1 MKKGIVKMILAVLC
15 SFVFV
20 FGLAACDSGN
30 DNNNEN
36 GGTTATEHTL
46 TEHKAKEPTCT
57 ESGNLAY
64 WECTD
69 CGKLFSDKDG
79 KTETTLAAVT
89 VAAKGHTLTKT
100 DGKPATC
107 KDEGVTE
114 YWTCTVCEKLFSDG
128 EGKTEITQADTIIP
142 VTDNHTYGD
151 WKRDNSG
158 HWKECEVCGKKTE
171 KADHD
176 FGDGLICACGYEY
189 NPAED
194 TAPATLDELFPD
206 ETTATAV
213 ELARAEYYQN
223 VAKENLSIIF
233 DFVHNHPFG
242 KGYIIN
248 YYKIDLGE
256 TTDDKITNIRFGISY
271 TDPRFDNQNGYR
283 VYNVNLPKAT
293 SINEILDMSAVS
305 QITEKI
311 EEEYDKNGNKTI
323 KQEYSYIYSTTTQGD
338 KDEFIKAVADKL
350 DPDFDYTARE
360 TIWLYTDKGSSLD
373 VDYGTCRIFDL
384 VLINNFG
391 VRRFSIITPNIKD
404 SELVSYIQKDEFKL
418 NGKAEIDFSKYQ
430 INVDLT
436 EQPADTAEQAG

>member
-1 MKKGIVKMILAVLC
+1 MKQRVLAAIAAAGLAVC
-15 SFVFV
+15 FA
-20 FGLAACDSGN
+20 FGLAACGGGN

-36 GGTTATEHTL
+36 GGTTTTEHTL

-57 ESGNLAY
+57 ENGNLAY

-107 KDEGVTE
+107 KDEGVAE
-114 YWTCTVCEKLFSDG
+114 YWTCTVCKKLFSDG
-128 EGKTEITQADTIIP
+128 EGKTEITQADTVIP

-213 ELARAEYYQN
+213 ELARAEYYQK
-223 VAKENLSIIF
+223 VAKENLLPLYEKILNRANAIAEIVTDYKWNFEQTSEGTIQNIQLAF
-233 DFVHNHPFG
+233 NQTLDEDSV
-242 KGYIIN
+242 YI
-248 YYKIDLGE
+248 
-256 TTDDKITNIRFGISY
+256 
-271 TDPRFDNQNGYR
+271 
-283 VYNVNLPKAT
+283 VYNAKLPTAIT
-293 SINEILDMSAVS
+293 VTELLTDGYFETLDIPRSNISRRYMYG
-305 QITEKI
+305 
-311 EEEYDKNGNKTI
+311 YDN
-323 KQEYSYIYSTTTQGD
+323 TTQGD
-338 KDEFIKAVADKL
+338 KDEFIKAVADKI
-350 DPDFDYTARE
+350 DPDFDYTAPE
-360 TIWLYTDKGSSLD
+360 TMWLYTDKGSTLD
-373 VDYGTCRIFDL
+373 DDYGTCRNFDL

-418 NGKAEIDFSKYQ
+418 NSKKEIDFSKYQ

-436 EQPADTAEQAG
+436 EQPAA

>member
-1 MKKGIVKMILAVLC
+1 MKQRVLAAIAAAVLAVC
-15 SFVFV
+15 FV
-20 FGLAACDSGN
+20 FGLAACGGGN

-36 GGTTATEHTL
+36 GGTTTTEHTL

-69 CGKLFSDKDG
+69 CGKLFSDKNG

-107 KDEGVTE
+107 KDEGNTE

-128 EGKTEITQADTIIP
+128 EGKTEITQADTVIP
-142 VTDNHTYGD
+142 VTENHTYGD
-151 WKRDNSG
+151 WKSDNNG
-158 HWKECEVCGKKTE
+158 HWKECEVCGKVAE

-213 ELARAEYYQN
+213 ELARAEYYQK
-223 VAKENLSIIF
+223 VAKENLLPLYEKILNRANAIAEIVTDYKWNFEQTSEGTIQNIQLAF
-233 DFVHNHPFG
+233 NQTLDEDSV
-242 KGYIIN
+242 YI
-248 YYKIDLGE
+248 
-256 TTDDKITNIRFGISY
+256 
-271 TDPRFDNQNGYR
+271 
-283 VYNVNLPKAT
+283 VYNAKLPTAIT
-293 SINEILDMSAVS
+293 VTELLTDGYFETLDIPRSNIS
-305 QITEKI
+305 RT
-311 EEEYDKNGNKTI
+311 
-323 KQEYSYIYSTTTQGD
+323 YIYGYNNTTQGD

-350 DPDFDYTARE
+350 DPDFDYTAPE
-360 TIWLYTDKGSSLD
+360 TMWLYTDIGTQLD
-373 VDYGTCRIFDL
+373 NDYGQGRFFSV

-391 VRRFSIITPNIKD
+391 VRRFVVITPNIQD
-404 SELVSYIQKDEFKL
+404 NELVEYIQKDEFKL

-430 INVDLT
+430 INVDLA
-436 EQPADTAEQAG
+436 EQPAA

>member
-1 MKKGIVKMILAVLC
+1 MKKGIAKIILAVLC
-15 SFVFV
+15 SFVFA
-20 FGLAACDSGN
+20 FGLAACGGNSG
-30 DNNNEN
+30 EGSGGN
-36 GGTTATEHTL
+36 GGTGEGNGGTPAAEHTL
-46 TEHKAKEPTCT
+46 TEHRAKEPTCT

-89 VAAKGHTLTKT
+89 IAAKGHTLTKT

-128 EGKTEITQADTIIP
+128 EGKTEITQADTVIP
-142 VTDNHTYGD
+142 VTDNHTYGE
-151 WKRDNSG
+151 WKSDGSG
-158 HWKECEVCGKKTE
+158 HWKECEVCGKAAE

-206 ETTATAV
+206 KATATAV
-213 ELARAEYYQN
+213 ELARAEYYQE
-223 VAKENLSIIF
+223 VAKENLLPLYEKILNRANAIAEIVT
-233 DFVHNHPFG
+233 D
-242 KGYIIN
+242 
-248 YYKIDLGE
+248 YKWNFEQTSEGTIQ
-256 TTDDKITNIRFGISY
+256 NIQLAF
-271 TDPRFDNQNGYR
+271 NQTLDEDSVYM
-283 VYNVNLPKAT
+283 VYNAKLPSAIT
-293 SINEILDMSAVS
+293 VTELLTDGYFETLDIPRSNISRTYM
-305 QITEKI
+305 
-311 EEEYDKNGNKTI
+311 YGYNN
-323 KQEYSYIYSTTTQGD
+323 TTQGD

-350 DPDFDYTARE
+350 DPDFDYTAPE
-360 TIWLYTDKGSSLD
+360 TRLIYTDEGSSID
-373 VDYGTCRIFDL
+373 VTYGTCRLFKTFI
-384 VLINNFG
+384 INNFG
-391 VRRFSIITPNIKD
+391 IREFYITTPNIQD

-418 NGKAEIDFSKYQ
+418 NSKKEIDFSKYQ

>member
-1 MKKGIVKMILAVLC
+1 MRKSIITTILTVL
-15 SFVFV
+15 SSLVFV
-20 FGLAACDSGN
+20 FGLTACDSGKD
-30 DNNNEN
+30 DNKGN
-36 GGTTATEHTL
+36 GGTTAAEHTL
-46 TEHKAKEPTCT
+46 TEHKAKDATCT

-89 VAAKGHTLTKT
+89 IAAKGHTLTKT

-338 KDEFIKAVADKL
+338 KGEFIKAVADKL
-350 DPDFDYTARE
+350 APDFDYTAPE
-360 TIWLYTDKGSSLD
+360 TMLLYTDNGTQLD
-373 VDYGTCRIFDL
+373 NDYGQGRFFSV
-384 VLINNFG
+384 VLINNAG
-391 VRRFSIITPNIKD
+391 VRQFVVITPNIQD
-404 SELVSYIQKDEFKL
+404 NQLVEYIQKDNFKL

-436 EQPADTAEQAG
+436 ETEETAEQAG

>member
-1 MKKGIVKMILAVLC
+1 MKQRVLAAIAAAGLAVC
-15 SFVFV
+15 FV
-20 FGLAACDSGN
+20 FGLAACGGGN

-36 GGTTATEHTL
+36 GGTTTTEHTL
-46 TEHKAKEPTCT
+46 TEHKAKDATCT
-57 ESGNLAY
+57 ENGNLAY

-89 VAAKGHTLTKT
+89 IAAKGHTLTKT

-128 EGKTEITQADTIIP
+128 EGKTEITQADTVIP

-350 DPDFDYTARE
+350 APDFDYTAPE
-360 TIWLYTDKGSSLD
+360 TMLLYTDNGTQLD
-373 VDYGTCRIFDL
+373 NDYGQGRFFSV
-384 VLINNFG
+384 VLINNAG
-391 VRRFSIITPNIKD
+391 VRQFVVITPNIQD
-404 SELVSYIQKDEFKL
+404 NQLVEYIQKDNFKL
-418 NGKAEIDFSKYQ
+418 NGKVVEIDFSKYQ
-430 INVDLT
+430 INVDLA
-436 EQPADTAEQAG
+436 EQPAA

>member
-1 MKKGIVKMILAVLC
+1 MILAVLC

-107 KDEGVTE
+107 KDEGITE
-114 YWTCTVCEKLFSDG
+114 YWTCMVCEKLFSDG
-128 EGKTEITQADTIIP
+128 EGKTEITQADTVIP
-142 VTDNHTYGD
+142 VTDNHTYGE
-151 WKRDNSG
+151 WKSDNSG
-158 HWKECEVCGKKTE
+158 HWKECEVCGKAAE

-176 FGDGLICACGYEY
+176 FGDGLICVCGYEY

-213 ELARAEYYQN
+213 ELARAEYYQK
-223 VAKENLSIIF
+223 VVQENFEIIYNYIKSNYITKNAETISYKF
-233 DFVHNHPFG
+233 DFSN
-242 KGYIIN
+242 KNIDIIDTAQFSIHYN
-248 YYKIDLGE
+248 DKRTNNLAYMVWDISFPEPLSVADLYNETIIASIEFEESYKDIAQ
-256 TTDDKITNIRFGISY
+256 K
-271 TDPRFDNQNGYR
+271 
-283 VYNVNLPKAT
+283 
-293 SINEILDMSAVS
+293 
-305 QITEKI
+305 
-311 EEEYDKNGNKTI
+311 
-323 KQEYSYIYSTTTQGD
+323 YSYIYAPDTQGD

-436 EQPADTAEQAG
+436 EAPAATAEQAG

>member
-1 MKKGIVKMILAVLC
+1 MKQRVLAAIAAAGLAVC
-15 SFVFV
+15 FV
-20 FGLAACDSGN
+20 FGLAACGGGN

-36 GGTTATEHTL
+36 GGTTTTEHTL
-46 TEHKAKEPTCT
+46 TEHKAKDATCT
-57 ESGNLAY
+57 ENGNLAY

-107 KDEGVTE
+107 KDEGVAE
-114 YWTCTVCEKLFSDG
+114 YWTCTVCTKLFSDG
-128 EGKTEITQADTIIP
+128 EGKTEITQADTVIP

-213 ELARAEYYQN
+213 ELARAEYYQK
-223 VAKENLSIIF
+223 VAKENLLPLYEKILNRANAIAEIVT
-233 DFVHNHPFG
+233 D
-242 KGYIIN
+242 
-248 YYKIDLGE
+248 YKWNFEQTSEGTIQ
-256 TTDDKITNIRFGISY
+256 NIQLAF
-271 TDPRFDNQNGYR
+271 NQTLDEDSVYM
-283 VYNVNLPKAT
+283 VYNAKLPTAIT
-293 SINEILDMSAVS
+293 VTELLTDGYFETLDIPRSNISRRYMYG
-305 QITEKI
+305 
-311 EEEYDKNGNKTI
+311 YDN
-323 KQEYSYIYSTTTQGD
+323 TTQGD

-350 DPDFDYTARE
+350 DPDFDYSAPE
-360 TIWLYTDKGSSLD
+360 TMWLYTDIGTQLD
-373 VDYGTCRIFDL
+373 NDYGQGRFFSV

-391 VRRFSIITPNIKD
+391 VRRFVVITPNIQD
-404 SELVSYIQKDEFKL
+404 NELVEYIQKDEFKL

-430 INVDLT
+430 INVDLAG
-436 EQPADTAEQAG
+436 QPAA

>member
-1 MKKGIVKMILAVLC
+1 MRKSIITTILTVLC
-15 SFVFV
+15 SLVFV
-20 FGLAACDSGN
+20 FGLTACDSGKD
-30 DNNNEN
+30 DNKGN
-36 GGTTATEHTL
+36 GGTTAAEHTL
-46 TEHKAKEPTCT
+46 TEHKAKDATCT

-89 VAAKGHTLTKT
+89 IAAKGHTLTKT

-338 KDEFIKAVADKL
+338 KGEFIKAVADKL
-350 DPDFDYTARE
+350 APDFDYTAPE
-360 TIWLYTDKGSSLD
+360 TMLLYTDNGTQLD
-373 VDYGTCRIFDL
+373 NDYGQGRFFSV
-384 VLINNFG
+384 VLINNAG
-391 VRRFSIITPNIKD
+391 VRQFVVITPNIQD
-404 SELVSYIQKDEFKL
+404 NQLVEYIQKDNFKL

-436 EQPADTAEQAG
+436 ETEETAEQAG

>member
-20 FGLAACDSGN
+20 FSLAACDNGN

-36 GGTTATEHTL
+36 GGTTTTEHTL

-89 VAAKGHTLTKT
+89 IAAKGHTLEKT

-107 KDEGVTE
+107 KDEGITE

-128 EGKTEITQADTIIP
+128 EGKTEITQADTVIP

-158 HWKECEVCGKKTE
+158 HWKECEVCGKAAE
-171 KADHD
+171 KADHA
-176 FGDGLICACGYEY
+176 FGDGLVCACGYEY

-194 TAPATLDELFPD
+194 SAPATLDELFPD
-206 ETTATAV
+206 ETTSTAV
-213 ELARAEYYQN
+213 ELKRAAYYQE
-223 VAKENLSIIF
+223 VAKENLLPLYENILRRANAKAEIVT
-233 DFVHNHPFG
+233 D
-242 KGYIIN
+242 
-248 YYKIDLGE
+248 YKWNFEQTHEGTLQ
-256 TTDDKITNIRFGISY
+256 NIQLAF
-271 TDPRFDNQNGYR
+271 NQTLDEDSVYM
-283 VYNVNLPKAT
+283 VYNAKLPTAIT
-293 SINEILDMSAVS
+293 VTELLTDGYFETLDIPRSNIS
-305 QITEKI
+305 RT
-311 EEEYDKNGNKTI
+311 
-323 KQEYSYIYSTTTQGD
+323 YIYGYGNTTQGD

-350 DPDFDYTARE
+350 DPDFDYTAPE
-360 TIWLYTDKGSSLD
+360 TMWLYTDTGTQLD
-373 VDYGTCRIFDL
+373 NDYGQGRFFSV
-384 VLINNFG
+384 VLINNAG
-391 VRRFSIITPNIKD
+391 VRQFSIITPNIKD

>member
-1 MKKGIVKMILAVLC
+1 MRKSIITTILTVL
-15 SFVFV
+15 SSLVFV
-20 FGLAACDSGN
+20 FGLTACDSGKD
-30 DNNNEN
+30 DNKGN
-36 GGTTATEHTL
+36 GGTTAAEHTL
-46 TEHKAKEPTCT
+46 TEHKAKDATCT

-89 VAAKGHTLTKT
+89 IAAKGHTLTKT

-338 KDEFIKAVADKL
+338 KGEFIKAVADKL
-350 DPDFDYTARE
+350 APDFDYTAPE
-360 TIWLYTDKGSSLD
+360 TMLLYTDNGTQLD
-373 VDYGTCRIFDL
+373 NDYGQGRFFSV
-384 VLINNFG
+384 VLINNAG
-391 VRRFSIITPNIKD
+391 VRQFVVITPNIQD
-404 SELVSYIQKDEFKL
+404 NQLVEYIQKDNFKL

-436 EQPADTAEQAG
+436 ETEETADQAG

>member
-89 VAAKGHTLTKT
+89 IAAKGHTLTKT

-107 KDEGVTE
+107 KDEGITE
-114 YWTCTVCEKLFSDG
+114 YWTCMVCEKLFSDG
-128 EGKTEITQADTIIP
+128 EGKTEITQADTVIP
-142 VTDNHTYGD
+142 VTDNHTYGE
-151 WKRDNSG
+151 WKSDNSG
-158 HWKECEVCGKKTE
+158 HWKECEVCGKAAE

-176 FGDGLICACGYEY
+176 FGDGLICVCGYEY

-213 ELARAEYYQN
+213 ELARAEYYQK
-223 VAKENLSIIF
+223 VVQENFEIIYNYIKSNYITKNAETISYKF
-233 DFVHNHPFG
+233 DFSN
-242 KGYIIN
+242 KNIDIIDTAQFSIHYN
-248 YYKIDLGE
+248 DKRTNNLAYMVWDISFPEPLSVADLYNETIIASIEFEESYKDIAQ
-256 TTDDKITNIRFGISY
+256 K
-271 TDPRFDNQNGYR
+271 
-283 VYNVNLPKAT
+283 
-293 SINEILDMSAVS
+293 
-305 QITEKI
+305 
-311 EEEYDKNGNKTI
+311 
-323 KQEYSYIYSTTTQGD
+323 YSYIYAPDTQGD

-436 EQPADTAEQAG
+436 EAPAATAEQAG

>member
-1 MKKGIVKMILAVLC
+1 MKQRVLAAIAAAGLAVC
-15 SFVFV
+15 FV

-36 GGTTATEHTL
+36 GGTTTTEHTL
-46 TEHKAKEPTCT
+46 TEHKAKDATCT
-57 ESGNLAY
+57 ENGNLAY

-107 KDEGVTE
+107 KDEGITE

-128 EGKTEITQADTIIP
+128 EGKTEITQADTVIP

-151 WKRDNSG
+151 WKSDNSG

-213 ELARAEYYQN
+213 ELARAEYYQK
-223 VAKENLSIIF
+223 VAKENLLPLYEKILNRANAIAEIVT
-233 DFVHNHPFG
+233 D
-242 KGYIIN
+242 
-248 YYKIDLGE
+248 YKWNFEQTSEGTIQ
-256 TTDDKITNIRFGISY
+256 NIQLAF
-271 TDPRFDNQNGYR
+271 NQTLDEDSVYM
-283 VYNVNLPKAT
+283 VYNAKLPTAIT
-293 SINEILDMSAVS
+293 VTELLTDGYFETLDIPRSNISRRYMYG
-305 QITEKI
+305 
-311 EEEYDKNGNKTI
+311 YDN
-323 KQEYSYIYSTTTQGD
+323 TTQGD

-350 DPDFDYTARE
+350 DPDFDYSAPE
-360 TIWLYTDKGSSLD
+360 TMWLYTDIGTQLD
-373 VDYGTCRIFDL
+373 NDYGQGRFFSV

-391 VRRFSIITPNIKD
+391 VRQFSIITPNIKD

-430 INVDLT
+430 INVDLAG
-436 EQPADTAEQAG
+436 QPAA

>member
-1 MKKGIVKMILAVLC
+1 MKQRVLAAIAAAGLAVC
-15 SFVFV
+15 FV
-20 FGLAACDSGN
+20 FGLAACGGGN

-36 GGTTATEHTL
+36 GGTTTTEHTL
-46 TEHKAKEPTCT
+46 TEHKAKDATCT
-57 ESGNLAY
+57 ENGNLAY

-107 KDEGVTE
+107 KDEGVAE
-114 YWTCTVCEKLFSDG
+114 YWTCTVCKKLFSDG
-128 EGKTEITQADTIIP
+128 EGKTEITQADTVIP

-213 ELARAEYYQN
+213 ELARAEYYQE
-223 VAKENLSIIF
+223 VAKENLLPLYEKILNRANAIAEIVT
-233 DFVHNHPFG
+233 D
-242 KGYIIN
+242 
-248 YYKIDLGE
+248 YKWNFEQTSEGTIQ
-256 TTDDKITNIRFGISY
+256 NIQLAF
-271 TDPRFDNQNGYR
+271 NQTLDEDSVYM
-283 VYNVNLPKAT
+283 VYNAKLPTAIT
-293 SINEILDMSAVS
+293 VTELLTDGYFETLDIPRSNISRRYMYG
-305 QITEKI
+305 
-311 EEEYDKNGNKTI
+311 YDN
-323 KQEYSYIYSTTTQGD
+323 TTQGD

-350 DPDFDYTARE
+350 DPDFDYSAPE
-360 TIWLYTDKGSSLD
+360 TMWLYTDIGTQLD
-373 VDYGTCRIFDL
+373 NDYGQGRFFSV

-391 VRRFSIITPNIKD
+391 VRQFSIITPNIKD

-430 INVDLT
+430 INVDLAG
-436 EQPADTAEQAG
+436 QPAA

>member
-1 MKKGIVKMILAVLC
+1 MKQRVLAAIAAAGLAVC
-15 SFVFV
+15 FV
-20 FGLAACDSGN
+20 FGLAACGGGN

-36 GGTTATEHTL
+36 GGTTTTEHTL
-46 TEHKAKEPTCT
+46 TEHKAKDATCT
-57 ESGNLAY
+57 ENGNLAY

-69 CGKLFSDKDG
+69 CGKLFSDKNG

-107 KDEGVTE
+107 KDEGITE
-114 YWTCTVCEKLFSDG
+114 YWTCTVCKKLFSDG
-128 EGKTEITQADTIIP
+128 EGKTEITQADTVIP
-142 VTDNHTYGD
+142 VTENHTYGD
-151 WKRDNSG
+151 WKSDNNG

-213 ELARAEYYQN
+213 ELARAEYYQE
-223 VAKENLSIIF
+223 VAKENLLPLYEKILNRANAKAENVTDYKWRFEQTSEGTMQNIQLAF
-233 DFVHNHPFG
+233 NQKLSDTGNVQS
-242 KGYIIN
+242 GYM
-248 YYKIDLGE
+248 
-256 TTDDKITNIRFGISY
+256 
-271 TDPRFDNQNGYR
+271 
-283 VYNVNLPKAT
+283 VYNAKLPTAIT
-293 SINEILDMSAVS
+293 VTELLTDGYFETLDIPRSNISSKYVYGYY
-305 QITEKI
+305 QK
-311 EEEYDKNGNKTI
+311 
-323 KQEYSYIYSTTTQGD
+323 TQGD

-350 DPDFDYTARE
+350 DPDFDYTSPE
-360 TIWLYTDKGSSLD
+360 TRLLYTDNLAGLD
-373 VDYGTCRIFDL
+373 DDYGECRRFTTVI
-384 VLINNFG
+384 INNFG
-391 VRRFSIITPNIKD
+391 IREFYITTPNIQD

-430 INVDLT
+430 INVDLAG
-436 EQPADTAEQAG
+436 QPAA

>member
-1 MKKGIVKMILAVLC
+1 MKQRVLAAIAAAGLAVC
-15 SFVFV
+15 FV

-36 GGTTATEHTL
+36 GGTTTTEHTL
-46 TEHKAKEPTCT
+46 TEHKAKDATCT
-57 ESGNLAY
+57 ENGNLAY

-107 KDEGVTE
+107 KDEGITE

-128 EGKTEITQADTIIP
+128 EGKTEITQADTVIP

-213 ELARAEYYQN
+213 ELARAEYYQK
-223 VAKENLSIIF
+223 VAKENLLPLYEKILNRANAIAEIVT
-233 DFVHNHPFG
+233 D
-242 KGYIIN
+242 
-248 YYKIDLGE
+248 YKWNFEQTSEGTIQ
-256 TTDDKITNIRFGISY
+256 NIQLAF
-271 TDPRFDNQNGYR
+271 NQTLDEDSVYM
-283 VYNVNLPKAT
+283 VYNAKLPTAIT
-293 SINEILDMSAVS
+293 VTELLTDGYFETLDIPRSNISRRYMYG
-305 QITEKI
+305 
-311 EEEYDKNGNKTI
+311 YDN
-323 KQEYSYIYSTTTQGD
+323 TTQGD

-350 DPDFDYTARE
+350 DPDFDYTAPE
-360 TIWLYTDKGSSLD
+360 TMWLYTDKGSTLD
-373 VDYGTCRIFDL
+373 DDYGTCRNFDL

-391 VRRFSIITPNIKD
+391 VRRFSIITPNIQD

-430 INVDLT
+430 INVDLAG
-436 EQPADTAEQAG
+436 QPAA

>member
-1 MKKGIVKMILAVLC
+1 MKQRVLAAIAAAVLAVC
-15 SFVFV
+15 FV
-20 FGLAACDSGN
+20 FGLAACGGGN

-36 GGTTATEHTL
+36 GGTTTTEHTL
-46 TEHKAKEPTCT
+46 TEHKAKDATCT
-57 ESGNLAY
+57 ENGNLAY

-89 VAAKGHTLTKT
+89 VAAKGHMLTKT

-107 KDEGVTE
+107 KDEGITE

-128 EGKTEITQADTIIP
+128 EGKTEITQADTVIP
-142 VTDNHTYGD
+142 ATDNHTYGE

-171 KADHD
+171 KTDHD

-350 DPDFDYTARE
+350 APDFDYTAPE
-360 TIWLYTDKGSSLD
+360 TMLLYTDNGTQLD
-373 VDYGTCRIFDL
+373 NDYGQGRFFSV
-384 VLINNFG
+384 VLINNAG
-391 VRRFSIITPNIKD
+391 VRQFVVITPNIQD
-404 SELVSYIQKDEFKL
+404 NQLVEYIQKDNFKL
-418 NGKAEIDFSKYQ
+418 NGKVVEIDFSKYQ
-430 INVDLT
+430 INVDLA
-436 EQPADTAEQAG
+436 EQPAA

>member
-20 FGLAACDSGN
+20 FSLAACDSGN

-89 VAAKGHTLTKT
+89 IAAKGHTLTKT

-213 ELARAEYYQN
+213 ELKRAAYYQE
-223 VAKENLSIIF
+223 VAKENLLPLYENILRRANAKAEIVT
-233 DFVHNHPFG
+233 D
-242 KGYIIN
+242 
-248 YYKIDLGE
+248 YKWNFEQTHEGTLQ
-256 TTDDKITNIRFGISY
+256 NIQLAF
-271 TDPRFDNQNGYR
+271 NQTLDEDSVYM
-283 VYNVNLPKAT
+283 VYNAKLPTAIT
-293 SINEILDMSAVS
+293 VTELLTDGYFETLD
-305 QITEKI
+305 ITRSNI
-311 EEEYDKNGNKTI
+311 SRT
-323 KQEYSYIYSTTTQGD
+323 YIYGYDNTTQGD
-338 KDEFIKAVADKL
+338 KGEFIKAVADKL
-350 DPDFDYTARE
+350 DPDFDYSAPE
-360 TIWLYTDKGSSLD
+360 TMWLYTDKGSTLD
-373 VDYGTCRIFDL
+373 DDYGTCRNFDL

-436 EQPADTAEQAG
+436 EQPAA

>member
-107 KDEGVTE
+107 KDEGITE
-114 YWTCTVCEKLFSDG
+114 YWTCMVCEKLFSDG
-128 EGKTEITQADTIIP
+128 EGKTEITQADTVIP
-142 VTDNHTYGD
+142 VTDNHTYGE
-151 WKRDNSG
+151 WKSDNSG
-158 HWKECEVCGKKTE
+158 HWKECEVCGKAAE

-176 FGDGLICACGYEY
+176 FGDGLICVCGYEY

-213 ELARAEYYQN
+213 ELARAEYYQK
-223 VAKENLSIIF
+223 VVQENFEIIYNYIKSNYITKNAETISYKF
-233 DFVHNHPFG
+233 DFSN
-242 KGYIIN
+242 KNIDIIDTAQFSIHYN
-248 YYKIDLGE
+248 DKRTNNLAYMVWDISFPEPLSVADLYNETIIASIEFEESYKDIAQ
-256 TTDDKITNIRFGISY
+256 K
-271 TDPRFDNQNGYR
+271 
-283 VYNVNLPKAT
+283 
-293 SINEILDMSAVS
+293 
-305 QITEKI
+305 
-311 EEEYDKNGNKTI
+311 
-323 KQEYSYIYSTTTQGD
+323 YSYIYAPDTQGD

-436 EQPADTAEQAG
+436 EAPAATAEQAG

>member
-1 MKKGIVKMILAVLC
+1 MKKGILKIMLAALC
-15 SFVFV
+15 SSVFV
-20 FGLAACDSGN
+20 FGFAACGGGNDSNNGN
-30 DNNNEN
+30 DNNNEG
-36 GGTTATEHTL
+36 GGTTTAEHTL
-46 TEHKAKEPTCT
+46 TEHKAKDATCT

-89 VAAKGHTLTKT
+89 IAATGHTLTKT

-107 KDEGVTE
+107 KDEGITE

-128 EGKTEITQADTIIP
+128 EGKTEITQADTVIP
-142 VTDNHTYGD
+142 VTDNHTYGE
-151 WKRDNSG
+151 WKSDNSG
-158 HWKECEVCGKKTE
+158 HWKECEVCGKAEE

-176 FGDGLICACGYEY
+176 FGDGLICACGYKY

-213 ELARAEYYQN
+213 ELARAEYYQK
-223 VAKENLSIIF
+223 VVQENFEIIYNYIKSNYITKNAETISYKF
-233 DFVHNHPFG
+233 DFSN
-242 KGYIIN
+242 KNIDIIDTAQFSIHYN
-248 YYKIDLGE
+248 
-256 TTDDKITNIRFGISY
+256 DKRTNNLAYMVWGISFPEPLSVA
-271 TDPRFDNQNGYR
+271 DL
-283 VYNVNLPKAT
+283 YNETIIA
-293 SINEILDMSAVS
+293 SIEFEESYKD
-305 QITEKI
+305 ITQK
-311 EEEYDKNGNKTI
+311 
-323 KQEYSYIYSTTTQGD
+323 YSYIYAPDTQGD

-350 DPDFDYTARE
+350 DPDFDYTAPE
-360 TIWLYTDKGSSLD
+360 TMWLYTDKGSTLD
-373 VDYGTCRIFDL
+373 DDYGTCRNFTL

-391 VRRFSIITPNIKD
+391 VRQFSIITPNIQD

-436 EQPADTAEQAG
+436 ETPADTAEQAG

>member
-1 MKKGIVKMILAVLC
+1 MKQRVLAAIAAAGLAVC
-15 SFVFV
+15 FV
-20 FGLAACDSGN
+20 FGLAACGGGN

-36 GGTTATEHTL
+36 GGTITTEHTL
-46 TEHKAKEPTCT
+46 TEHKAKDATCT
-57 ESGNLAY
+57 ENGNLAY

-69 CGKLFSDKDG
+69 CGKLFSDKEG

-107 KDEGVTE
+107 KDEGITE

-128 EGKTEITQADTIIP
+128 EGKTEITQADTVIP
-142 VTDNHTYGD
+142 VTDNHTYGG

-171 KADHD
+171 KADHA
-176 FGDGLICACGYEY
+176 FGDGLVCACGYEY

-194 TAPATLDELFPD
+194 IAPATLDELFPD
-206 ETTATAV
+206 EETATAV

-223 VAKENLSIIF
+223 VAKENLLPLYEKILNRANAIAEIVT
-233 DFVHNHPFG
+233 D
-242 KGYIIN
+242 
-248 YYKIDLGE
+248 YKWNFEQTSEGTIQ
-256 TTDDKITNIRFGISY
+256 NIQLAF
-271 TDPRFDNQNGYR
+271 NQTLDEDSVYM
-283 VYNVNLPKAT
+283 VYNAKLPTAIT
-293 SINEILDMSAVS
+293 VTELLTDGYFETLDIPRSNIS
-305 QITEKI
+305 RT
-311 EEEYDKNGNKTI
+311 
-323 KQEYSYIYSTTTQGD
+323 YIYGYNNTTQGD

-350 DPDFDYTARE
+350 DPDFDYSAPE
-360 TIWLYTDKGSSLD
+360 TMWLYTDIGTQLD
-373 VDYGTCRIFDL
+373 NDYGQGRFFSV

-391 VRRFSIITPNIKD
+391 VRRFVVITPNIQD
-404 SELVSYIQKDEFKL
+404 NELVEYIQKDEFKL

-436 EQPADTAEQAG
+436 EQPAA

>member
-1 MKKGIVKMILAVLC
+1 MKQRVLAAIAAAGLAVC
-15 SFVFV
+15 FV
-20 FGLAACDSGN
+20 FGLAACGGGN

-36 GGTTATEHTL
+36 GGTTTTEHTL
-46 TEHKAKEPTCT
+46 TEHKAKDATCT
-57 ESGNLAY
+57 ENGNLAY

-89 VAAKGHTLTKT
+89 IAAKGHTLTKT

-128 EGKTEITQADTIIP
+128 EGKTEITQADTVIP

-213 ELARAEYYQN
+213 ELARAEYYQK
-223 VAKENLSIIF
+223 VAKENLLPLYEKILNRANAIAEIVT
-233 DFVHNHPFG
+233 D
-242 KGYIIN
+242 
-248 YYKIDLGE
+248 YKWNFEQTSEGTIQ
-256 TTDDKITNIRFGISY
+256 NIQLAF
-271 TDPRFDNQNGYR
+271 NQTLDEDSVYM
-283 VYNVNLPKAT
+283 VYNAKLPTAIT
-293 SINEILDMSAVS
+293 VTELLTDGYFETLDIPRSNISRRYMYG
-305 QITEKI
+305 
-311 EEEYDKNGNKTI
+311 YDN
-323 KQEYSYIYSTTTQGD
+323 TTQGD

-350 DPDFDYTARE
+350 DPDFDYSAPE
-360 TIWLYTDKGSSLD
+360 TMWLYTDIGTQLD
-373 VDYGTCRIFDL
+373 NDYGQGRFFSV

-391 VRRFSIITPNIKD
+391 VRRFVVITPNIQD
-404 SELVSYIQKDEFKL
+404 NELVEYIQKDEFKL

-430 INVDLT
+430 INVDLAG
-436 EQPADTAEQAG
+436 QPAA

>member
-1 MKKGIVKMILAVLC
+1 MKKGIVKMILAVVC

-20 FGLAACDSGN
+20 FSLAACDSGN

-89 VAAKGHTLTKT
+89 IAAKGHTLTKT

-107 KDEGVTE
+107 KDEGITE
-114 YWTCTVCEKLFSDG
+114 YWTCMVCEKLFSDG
-128 EGKTEITQADTIIP
+128 EGKTEITQADTVIP
-142 VTDNHTYGD
+142 VTDNHTYGE
-151 WKRDNSG
+151 WKSDNSG
-158 HWKECEVCGKKTE
+158 HWKECEVCGKVAE
-171 KADHD
+171 KADHN
-176 FGDGLICACGYEY
+176 FGDGLTCTVCGYKY

-213 ELARAEYYQN
+213 ELARAEYYQK
-223 VAKENLSIIF
+223 VVQENFEIIYNYIKSNYITKNAETISYKF
-233 DFVHNHPFG
+233 DFSN
-242 KGYIIN
+242 KNIDIIDTAQFSIHYN
-248 YYKIDLGE
+248 DKRTNNLAYMVWDISFPEPLSVADLYNETIIASIEFEESYKD
-256 TTDDKITNIRFGISY
+256 IT
-271 TDPRFDNQNGYR
+271 Q
-283 VYNVNLPKAT
+283 K
-293 SINEILDMSAVS
+293 
-305 QITEKI
+305 
-311 EEEYDKNGNKTI
+311 
-323 KQEYSYIYSTTTQGD
+323 YSYIYAPDTQGD

-436 EQPADTAEQAG
+436 EAPADTAEQAG

>member
-1 MKKGIVKMILAVLC
+1 MKQRVLAAIAAAGLAVC
-15 SFVFV
+15 FA
-20 FGLAACDSGN
+20 FGLAACGGGN

-36 GGTTATEHTL
+36 GGTTTTEHTL

-57 ESGNLAY
+57 ENGNLAY

-89 VAAKGHTLTKT
+89 IAAKGHTLTKT

-107 KDEGVTE
+107 KDEGITE

-128 EGKTEITQADTIIP
+128 EGKTEITQADTVIP

-206 ETTATAV
+206 ETTSTAV
-213 ELARAEYYQN
+213 ELARAEYYQK
-223 VAKENLSIIF
+223 VAKENLLPLYEKILNRANAIAEIVTDYKWNFEQTSEGTIQNIQLAF
-233 DFVHNHPFG
+233 NQTLDEDSV
-242 KGYIIN
+242 YI
-248 YYKIDLGE
+248 
-256 TTDDKITNIRFGISY
+256 
-271 TDPRFDNQNGYR
+271 
-283 VYNVNLPKAT
+283 VYNAKLPTAIT
-293 SINEILDMSAVS
+293 VTELLTDGYFETLDIPRSNISRRYMYG
-305 QITEKI
+305 
-311 EEEYDKNGNKTI
+311 YDN
-323 KQEYSYIYSTTTQGD
+323 TTQGD
-338 KDEFIKAVADKL
+338 KDEFIKAVADKI
-350 DPDFDYTARE
+350 DPDFDYTAPE
-360 TIWLYTDKGSSLD
+360 TMWLYTDKGSTLD
-373 VDYGTCRIFDL
+373 DDYGTCRNFDL

-418 NGKAEIDFSKYQ
+418 NSKKEIDFSKYQ

-436 EQPADTAEQAG
+436 EQPAA

>member
-1 MKKGIVKMILAVLC
+1 MKKGIVKTILAVLC

-36 GGTTATEHTL
+36 GGTTAVEHTL

-89 VAAKGHTLTKT
+89 IAAKGHTLTKT

-107 KDEGVTE
+107 KDEGITE

-128 EGKTEITQADTIIP
+128 EGKTEITQADTVIP

-176 FGDGLICACGYEY
+176 FGDGFICACGYEY

-206 ETTATAV
+206 EETATAV
-213 ELARAEYYQN
+213 ELARAEYYQEVANNNLLPLYENILYRANAKAEN
-223 VAKENLSIIF
+223 VTDYKWSFEQTSEGTMQNIQLAFNQKLS
-233 DFVHNHPFG
+233 DTGNVQS
-242 KGYIIN
+242 GYM
-248 YYKIDLGE
+248 
-256 TTDDKITNIRFGISY
+256 
-271 TDPRFDNQNGYR
+271 
-283 VYNVNLPKAT
+283 VYNAKLPTAIT
-293 SINEILDMSAVS
+293 VTELLTDGYFETLD
-305 QITEKI
+305 IPR
-311 EEEYDKNGNKTI
+311 GNISSKYVYGYYQ
-323 KQEYSYIYSTTTQGD
+323 KTQGD

-350 DPDFDYTARE
+350 DPDFDYTSPE
-360 TIWLYTDKGSSLD
+360 TRLLYTDNLAGLD
-373 VDYGTCRIFDL
+373 DDYGECRRFTTVI
-384 VLINNFG
+384 INNFG
-391 VRRFSIITPNIKD
+391 IREFYITTPNIQD
-404 SELVSYIQKDEFKL
+404 NELVEYIQKDDFKL
-418 NGKAEIDFSKYQ
+418 NDKAEIDFSKYQ
-430 INVDLT
+430 INVELT
-436 EQPADTAEQAG
+436 EKPSDTAEQAG

>member
-1 MKKGIVKMILAVLC
+1 MKQRVLTAIAAAVLAVC
-15 SFVFV
+15 FV
-20 FGLAACDSGN
+20 FGLAACGGGN

-36 GGTTATEHTL
+36 GGTTTTEHTL
-46 TEHKAKEPTCT
+46 TEHKAKDATCT
-57 ESGNLAY
+57 ENGNLAY

-89 VAAKGHTLTKT
+89 VAAKGHMLTKT

-107 KDEGVTE
+107 KDEGITE

-128 EGKTEITQADTIIP
+128 EGKTEITQADTVIP
-142 VTDNHTYGD
+142 ATDNHTYGE

-171 KADHD
+171 KTDHD

-350 DPDFDYTARE
+350 APDFDYTAPE
-360 TIWLYTDKGSSLD
+360 TMLLYTDNGTQLD
-373 VDYGTCRIFDL
+373 NDYGQGRFFSV
-384 VLINNFG
+384 VLINNAG
-391 VRRFSIITPNIKD
+391 VRQFVVITPNIQD
-404 SELVSYIQKDEFKL
+404 NQLVEYIQKDNFKL
-418 NGKAEIDFSKYQ
+418 NGKVVEIDFSKYQ
-430 INVDLT
+430 INVDLA
-436 EQPADTAEQAG
+436 EQPAA

>member
-20 FGLAACDSGN
+20 FGLAACDNGN

-36 GGTTATEHTL
+36 GGTTTTEHTF

-89 VAAKGHTLTKT
+89 IAAKGHTLTKT

-107 KDEGVTE
+107 KDEGITE

-128 EGKTEITQADTIIP
+128 EGKTEITQADTVIP
-142 VTDNHTYGD
+142 VTDNHTYGG
-151 WKRDNSG
+151 WIRDNSG
-158 HWKECEVCGKKTE
+158 HWKECEVCGKIAE

-213 ELARAEYYQN
+213 ELARAEYYQK
-223 VAKENLSIIF
+223 VAKENLLPLYEKILNRANAIAEIVT
-233 DFVHNHPFG
+233 D
-242 KGYIIN
+242 
-248 YYKIDLGE
+248 YKWNFEQTSEGTIQ
-256 TTDDKITNIRFGISY
+256 NIQLAF
-271 TDPRFDNQNGYR
+271 NQTLDEDSVYM
-283 VYNVNLPKAT
+283 VYNAKLPTAIT
-293 SINEILDMSAVS
+293 VTELLTDGYFETLDIPRSNIS
-305 QITEKI
+305 RT
-311 EEEYDKNGNKTI
+311 
-323 KQEYSYIYSTTTQGD
+323 YIYGYNNTTQGD

-350 DPDFDYTARE
+350 APDFDYTSPE
-360 TIWLYTDKGSSLD
+360 TMLIYTDEGSSID
-373 VDYGTCRIFDL
+373 VTYGTCRIFKTFI
-384 VLINNFG
+384 INNFG
-391 VRRFSIITPNIKD
+391 IREFYITTPNIQD
-404 SELVSYIQKDEFKL
+404 SELVEYIQKDEFKL

-436 EQPADTAEQAG
+436 EKPADTAEQAG

>member
-1 MKKGIVKMILAVLC
+1 MKQRVLAAIAAAGLAVC
-15 SFVFV
+15 FV
-20 FGLAACDSGN
+20 FGLAACGGGN

-36 GGTTATEHTL
+36 GGTTTTEHTL
-46 TEHKAKEPTCT
+46 TEHKAKDATCT
-57 ESGNLAY
+57 ENGNLAY

-107 KDEGVTE
+107 KDEGITE
-114 YWTCTVCEKLFSDG
+114 YWTCMVCEKLFSDG

-213 ELARAEYYQN
+213 ELARAEYYQK
-223 VAKENLSIIF
+223 VAKENLLPLYEKILNRANAIAEIVT
-233 DFVHNHPFG
+233 D
-242 KGYIIN
+242 
-248 YYKIDLGE
+248 YKWNFEQTSEGTIQ
-256 TTDDKITNIRFGISY
+256 NIQLAF
-271 TDPRFDNQNGYR
+271 NQTLDEDSVYM
-283 VYNVNLPKAT
+283 VYNAKLPTAIT
-293 SINEILDMSAVS
+293 VTELLTDGYFETLDIPRSNISRRYMYG
-305 QITEKI
+305 
-311 EEEYDKNGNKTI
+311 YDN
-323 KQEYSYIYSTTTQGD
+323 TTQGD

-350 DPDFDYTARE
+350 DPDFDYSAPE
-360 TIWLYTDKGSSLD
+360 TMWLYTDIGTQLD
-373 VDYGTCRIFDL
+373 NDYGQGRFFSV

-391 VRRFSIITPNIKD
+391 VRQFSIITPNIKD

-430 INVDLT
+430 INVDLAG
-436 EQPADTAEQAG
+436 QPAA

>member
-1 MKKGIVKMILAVLC
+1 MKQRVLAAIAAAVLAVC
-15 SFVFV
+15 FV
-20 FGLAACDSGN
+20 FGLAACGGGN

-36 GGTTATEHTL
+36 GGTTTTEHTL

-69 CGKLFSDKDG
+69 CGKLFSDKNG

-107 KDEGVTE
+107 KDEGNTE

-128 EGKTEITQADTIIP
+128 EGKTEITQADTVIP
-142 VTDNHTYGD
+142 VTENHTYGD
-151 WKRDNSG
+151 WKSDNNG
-158 HWKECEVCGKKTE
+158 HWKECEVCGKVAE

-213 ELARAEYYQN
+213 ELARAEYYQK
-223 VAKENLSIIF
+223 VAKENLLPLYEKILNRANAIAEIVTDYKWNFEQTSEGTIQNIQLAF
-233 DFVHNHPFG
+233 NQTLDEDSV
-242 KGYIIN
+242 YI
-248 YYKIDLGE
+248 
-256 TTDDKITNIRFGISY
+256 
-271 TDPRFDNQNGYR
+271 
-283 VYNVNLPKAT
+283 VYNAKLPTAIT
-293 SINEILDMSAVS
+293 VTELLTDGYFETLDIPRSNIS
-305 QITEKI
+305 RT
-311 EEEYDKNGNKTI
+311 
-323 KQEYSYIYSTTTQGD
+323 YIYGYNNTTQGD

-350 DPDFDYTARE
+350 DPDFDYTAPE
-360 TIWLYTDKGSSLD
+360 TMWLYTDSGSKLD
-373 VDYGTCRIFDL
+373 NDYGTCRQFIL

-391 VRRFSIITPNIKD
+391 VRQFSIITPNIKD

-436 EQPADTAEQAG
+436 EQPVA

>member
-20 FGLAACDSGN
+20 FGLAACDNGN

-36 GGTTATEHTL
+36 GGTTTTEHTF
-46 TEHKAKEPTCT
+46 TEHKPKEPTCT

-89 VAAKGHTLTKT
+89 IAAKGHTLTKT

-107 KDEGVTE
+107 KDEGITE

-128 EGKTEITQADTIIP
+128 EGKTEITQADTVIP
-142 VTDNHTYGD
+142 VTDNHTYGG

-158 HWKECEVCGKKTE
+158 HWKECEVCGKIAE

-213 ELARAEYYQN
+213 ELAHAEYYQE
-223 VAKENLSIIF
+223 VVKENFEIIY
-233 DFVHNHPFG
+233 N
-242 KGYIIN
+242 YIKSN
-248 YYKIDLGE
+248 YITKNAE
-256 TTDDKITNIRFGISY
+256 TISY
-271 TDPRFDNQNGYR
+271 KFYFNNKNIDIIDTAQFSIH
-283 VYNVNLPKAT
+283 YNDKRTNNLAYMVWDISFPEPLSVADLYNET
-293 SINEILDMSAVS
+293 IIASIEFEDYKD
-305 QITEKI
+305 ITQK
-311 EEEYDKNGNKTI
+311 
-323 KQEYSYIYSTTTQGD
+323 YSYIYAPDTQGD

-350 DPDFDYTARE
+350 APDFDYTSPE
-360 TIWLYTDKGSSLD
+360 TRLIYKWESSGLD
-373 VDYGTCRIFDL
+373 GDFPETGNVTAHWSIC
-384 VLINNFG
+384 LINNSGARTFYIATASKDD
-391 VRRFSIITPNIKD
+391 VTELIKD
-404 SELVSYIQKDEFKL
+404 IQKDHFKTGTI
-418 NGKAEIDFSKYQ
+418 NSVDFSKYQ

-436 EQPADTAEQAG
+436 EAPADTAEQAG